1 MKVKAGTQYLGRVD
15 NSNSTS
21 RFKDLWC
28 REEKMEWE
36 RENTKK
42 QKKQPRE
49 RSRKPSNKTATG
61 RTLGSRVYVFF
72 FFIFE
77 FNCCTIFFV
86 EFFFLNVSGGTP
98 WRPLL
103 LFF

>member
-61 RTLGSRVYVFF
+61 RTHLIAFKQVRRLNGGVRPLGSRVYVFF
-72 FFIFE
+72 FFHF
-77 FNCCTIFFV
+77 
-86 EFFFLNVSGGTP
+86 
-98 WRPLL
+98 
-103 LFF
+103 